1 MKSPAEKHMGFLV
14 RWAER
19 AVRSQ
24 WFERWTWEDILSEA
38 FIRAD
43 FLLREKYNPKKGTP
57 TIFLGS
63 CLRTD
68 LSYAY
73 QRSLGKTIHWVKKED
88 GSRKR
93 TWVQKS
99 ASVDCLDAIAP
110 GTPFD
115 FNMPVDFSE
124 IELTIRER
132 KIISMLMANYDRPYI
147 ANRWVLVFLG
157 WVRLST
163 NQSGPRSVTG
173 LKGYPHVNQ
182 VVLNP
187 VCRRIPF
194 RDQQV
199 T

>member
-88 GSRKR
+88 GGRKR

-147 ANRWVLVFLG
+147 ANRLG
-157 WVRLST
+157 IGISRVGQIINESIRPKIRDWIKGVPTREPDRPE
-163 NQSGPRSVTG
+163 SGMQKDT
-173 LKGYPHVNQ
+173 
-182 VVLNP
+182 
-187 VCRRIPF
+187 F
-194 RDQQV
+194 
-199 T
+199 